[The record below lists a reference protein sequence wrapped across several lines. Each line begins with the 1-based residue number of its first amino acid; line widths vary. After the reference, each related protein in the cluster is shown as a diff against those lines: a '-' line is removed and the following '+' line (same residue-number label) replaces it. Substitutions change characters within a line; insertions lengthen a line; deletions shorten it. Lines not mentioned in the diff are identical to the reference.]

1 MNRRVVA
8 AFALAIV
15 PFAATAANAR
25 QAGKAAVPA
34 KPAAATPIEKRTFAS
49 LSELQQ
55 AYSDERDQA
64 QKDSRTKELASLKV
78 YLKGK
83 IEDKEKA
90 LAAAQDIANELEQWA
105 DAKVFGEQFVTEFGS
120 SKQILDVK
128 LGLAATLTHIDGKTE
143 DAKKLY
149 EEVVDKAGDDKNS
162 ALNAL
167 GSLAEA
173 LMAAD
178 DIEGA
183 RKTYDRMA
191 ALVPGAQQ
199 IEQFVAQKKASLEMI
214 GEEPKAFDVKDA
226 AGQPLSLAKYKGKV
240 VLLDFWAT
248 WCGPCR
254 AELPNVIATYKK
266 YHDKGFEIVGVSL
279 DEDEQAFK
287 DFIKSKG
294 MTWSQFFDGK
304 GWKNEVSV
312 LYGVQSIPQTYL
324 IDTSGKIYR
333 IGLRGDALG
342 RTVNALLAKSA
353 KDPTKKP

>member
-1 MNRRVVA
+1 
-8 AFALAIV
+8 
-15 PFAATAANAR
+15 
-25 QAGKAAVPA
+25 
-34 KPAAATPIEKRTFAS
+34 
-49 LSELQQ
+49 
-55 AYSDERDQA
+55 
-64 QKDSRTKELASLKV
+64 
-78 YLKGK
+78 
-83 IEDKEKA
+83 
-90 LAAAQDIANELEQWA
+90 
-105 DAKVFGEQFVTEFGS
+105 
-120 SKQILDVK
+120 
-128 LGLAATLTHIDGKTE
+128 
-143 DAKKLY
+143 
-149 EEVVDKAGDDKNS
+149 
-162 ALNAL
+162 
-167 GSLAEA
+167 
-173 LMAAD
+173 MAAD